1 LGVVVRV
8 QSMNGSI
15 LVKVQNG
22 YELNELHDVNAG
34 SPADGEALIWQDST
48 SQWVNGSVSGG
59 VGLDAVF
66 LMMGA

>member
-8 QSMNGSI
+8 QAINGSI

-22 YELNELHDVNAG
+22 YELNELHDVDAG
-34 SPADGEALIWQDST
+34 SPADGQALIWQAST

-59 VGLDAVF
+59 VGLDSVF
-66 LMMGA
+66 MLMGA

>member
-1 LGVVVRV
+1 VVTKANP
-8 QSMNGSI
+8 STGEI

-22 YELNELHDVNAG
+22 YELNELHDVDAG
-34 SPADGEALIWQDST
+34 APADGQALIWQAST